1 MGRIGKM
8 PINLPQEVEVTIEG
22 TKVKVKGP
30 RGELFQSIPPR
41 IEVVKE
47 DGVLRVINHIE
58 DKGRWIL
65 AGTIRALINNMIIG
79 VTKGYEKRLVIDGK
93 GYRATMEGKV
103 LSLQIGYPHPIKF
116 TPPEGIKLTTP
127 TPQTIV
133 VEGIDKQLV
142 GDVAAKI
149 RAIKKPEP
157 YKGKGIHYSDEIVRR
172 KPGKKAGYGG
182 TGA

>member
-1 MGRIGKM
+1 MGRIGKI
-8 PINLPQEVEVTIEG
+8 PIPVPKEVEVKIE
-22 TKVKVKGP
+22 KKEVKVKGP
-30 RGELFQSIPPR
+30 KGELSQSIPSR

-47 DGVLRVINHIE
+47 EGVIRVINHIE
-58 DKGRWIL
+58 DKGRWVL

-93 GYRATMEGKV
+93 GYRVSMEGKV
-103 LSLQIGYPHPIKF
+103 LSLQIGYPQPIKF
-116 TPPEGIKLTTP
+116 TPPEGIKLSTP
-127 TPQTIV
+127 TSQTIV

-157 YKGKGIHYSDEIVRR
+157 YKGKGIHYSDEVIRR

>member
-1 MGRIGKM
+1 
-8 PINLPQEVEVTIEG
+8 
-22 TKVKVKGP
+22 
-30 RGELFQSIPPR
+30 
-41 IEVVKE
+41 
-47 DGVLRVINHIE
+47 
-58 DKGRWIL
+58 
-65 AGTIRALINNMIIG
+65 
-79 VTKGYEKRLVIDGK
+79 
-93 GYRATMEGKV
+93 MEGKV